1 MDQHGDPDV
10 GAYFMADIRAKDERL
25 LFTHTRISMDI
36 ELELFGALR
45 DLEAGDRLRLPVA
58 GGTVA
63 DLREALMGHAAE
75 RWPRIT
81 PGLLKSCAFATPD
94 TVLRDSALLPADG
107 HMVVLPPVSG
117 G

>member
-1 MDQHGDPDV
+1 
-10 GAYFMADIRAKDERL
+10 
-25 LFTHTRISMDI
+25 MDI

-45 DLEAGDRLRLPVA
+45 GLEPGDRLRLPVA

-63 DLREALMGHAAE
+63 DLRAAVAAHAVAH
-75 RWPRIT
+75 WPRVT
-81 PGLLKSCAFATPD
+81 PGLLGSCAFATSSA
-94 TVLRDSALLPADG
+94 VLRDSEPLPADG